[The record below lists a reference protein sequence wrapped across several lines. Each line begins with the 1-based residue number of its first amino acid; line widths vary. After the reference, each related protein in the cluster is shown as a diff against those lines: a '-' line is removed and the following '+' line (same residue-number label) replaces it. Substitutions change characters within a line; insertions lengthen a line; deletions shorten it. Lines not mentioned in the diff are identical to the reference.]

1 MATVHQLKVTIM
13 GIKPPVWRRVV
24 VPSRSTLAE
33 LHDVVQAAFGW
44 WDYHLHEFD
53 IGGVRYGTDDGED
66 WDPNDAVHVSDG
78 AAGEGG
84 VVQLPDGFAGCV
96 GVVDRV
102 AHVRWPGP
110 SWCVRSLDLRLQA
123 DPEVVVDAPVS
134 CWLGWV
140 EPALEGFGDDAL
152 KVNVVVDGGLFDGS
166 GVLPGGV
173 VLIEA
178 GGAV

>member
-1 MATVHQLKVTIM
+1 
-13 GIKPPVWRRVV
+13 
-24 VPSRSTLAE
+24 
-33 LHDVVQAAFGW
+33 
-44 WDYHLHEFD
+44 
-53 IGGVRYGTDDGED
+53 
-66 WDPNDAVHVSDG
+66 
-78 AAGEGG
+78 
-84 VVQLPDGFAGCV
+84 VVQLPDGFASCV
-96 GVVDRV
+96 CVVDRV
-102 AHVRWPGP
+102 AHVSWAGL

-123 DPEVVVDAPVS
+123 DPEVVVDAPVP

-166 GVLPGGV
+166 GVVPCGV